1 MNGLMQWFKSSNK
14 MKRWM
19 LLILVGILF
28 ACYGLAKILV
38 MKEIS
43 FKEVGGVIIVFVI
56 GFVSI
61 ILGLIFLNKRTLE
74 VLIESTDERMNDT
87 KNVNVKSLIFNKKV
101 YHQGPKIVAIGGGAG
116 LNAVLKGVKKYDYIT
131 TCANVN
137 AMQDF
142 NACGNMHYTW
152 EKICR

>member
-43 FKEVGGVIIVFVI
+43 FKEVGGVIIVSFVV
-56 GFVSI
+56 GFISI
-61 ILGLIFLNKRTLE
+61 IIGISIFK
-74 VLIESTDERMNDT
+74 
-87 KNVNVKSLIFNKKV
+87 
-101 YHQGPKIVAIGGGAG
+101 
-116 LNAVLKGVKKYDYIT
+116 
-131 TCANVN
+131 
-137 AMQDF
+137 
-142 NACGNMHYTW
+142 
-152 EKICR
+152 